1 MTPGKTYLSTEDI
14 RALAQRSDLAGAA
27 LILHCWGV
35 IALALAI
42 FALWPNMLTGLL
54 AIAIIGS
61 RQLGL
66 AILMHEA
73 AHNAMFKTRWLNDF
87 VGEWLCGRPILA
99 ELAAYR
105 HYHLTHHR
113 FTQTKHDPDLVL
125 SSKFPTTRASLLRKF
140 TRDLTGQTG
149 TKQLLAQ
156 IVMSFRLA
164 GDDDALEAAKS
175 DSAQAFKARDLWKS
189 LPVFAAIA
197 IAMSLV
203 GDWWWGLAFWVL
215 PYLTWFQFVLRVR
228 NIAEHGA
235 TEQSQDPLRNVRTTR
250 AGWLARTFVAPY
262 WVNYHLEHHMVMHVP
277 CWRLPQMHRLLLA
290 AGLGSD
296 MNIARNYGAAMR
308 EAGWQN
314 A

>member
-262 WVNYHLEHHMVMHVP
+262 WVNYHLEHHMAMHVP